1 MLTYQVSGDERHA
14 GPLHEV
20 DRGLEPLL
28 LVLQRLPS
36 DVKAQIK
43 DTYNSNTDIHSVTPI
58 ILIST
63 NSWLYV

>member
-28 LVLQRLPS
+28 LVLQGLPS
-36 DVKAQIK
+36 DV
-43 DTYNSNTDIHSVTPI
+43 
-58 ILIST
+58 
-63 NSWLYV
+63 